1 MNESVATPTAPPAA
15 STTPLNVRPLP
26 ATVVASRR
34 LIHIGPFSLAV
45 TLWVAVAVM
54 VYALLMTPV
63 AEGNRGLMNLTE
75 SVGAL
80 ERVALWQRA
89 FSWLPG
95 LNPSEGSIG
104 WPPFV
109 LNWTV
114 RLCLVVLF
122 ALHAAAFWRC
132 WSGGAEGALWRW
144 LIGPIGAHLLMLG
157 FVPSNADVF
166 YYAISGDLANS
177 GANPYAYPLVYFP
190 GNPLYPYNHWVDM
203 TAVYGPIWTA
213 LNQAIVAVSG
223 PDPVAA
229 VISFKLFL
237 GASAIA
243 LALFVAWF
251 AGRLTGSRRLGLAAG
266 VFVVWQPNLILES
279 SGQAHNDAVML
290 LLATAGMALAVL
302 GGISGLRGG
311 LILLAASVAIKYV
324 TLPLLGLLALARLA
338 DVRRTGVA
346 GLARAWALDGLAV
359 SAVWIAA
366 FAPYW
371 VGPRTFAEMVTE
383 PGRNFS
389 NPVWLLPYLI
399 ARWSIGDV
407 VDPIFFG
414 GLRALMLVGTLALV
428 SWLLLRFGRRMLDG
442 RRRSWMPRTGS
453 RPSDLPWWT
462 GPLLCSWTAIMA
474 ALAFLPV
481 NVHAWYWTWPVVPI
495 ALLVAIRAAG
505 STLDGV
511 DLALPRWFWGYL
523 LFSAAMTLVYHTRV
537 VHI

>member
-1 MNESVATPTAPPAA
+1 MNESVATPPAPPAA
-15 STTPLNVRPLP
+15 SATPLNVRPQP
-26 ATVVASRR
+26 ATAVASRSA
-34 LIHIGPFSLAV
+34 IPVGPFSLALV
-45 TLWVAVAVM
+45 LWISVAVT

-63 AEGNRGLMNLTE
+63 TEGNRGLMNLTE

-95 LNPSEGSIG
+95 LNPTGGSIG
-104 WPPFV
+104 WPPFI

-114 RLCLVVLF
+114 RVCLVVLF

-132 WSGGAEGALWRW
+132 WNGDSEGSLWRW
-144 LIGPIGAHLLMLG
+144 LIGPIGAHILMLG

-166 YYAISGDLANS
+166 YYAMSGDLANS

-223 PDPVAA
+223 NDPVAA
-229 VISFKLFL
+229 VIGFKLFL

-251 AGRLTGSRRLGLAAG
+251 AGRLTGSRRLGRAAG
-266 VFVVWQPNLILES
+266 VLVAWQPNLILES
-279 SGQAHNDAVML
+279 SGQGHNDAVMM
-290 LLATAGMALAVL
+290 LLATAGMALAIL
-302 GGISGLRGG
+302 GGTPGVRGG
-311 LILLAASVAIKYV
+311 LILLAASAAIKYV
-324 TLPLLGLLALARLA
+324 TLPLLGLVALVRLA
-338 DVRRTGVA
+338 DVRRTGVGA
-346 GLARAWALDGLAV
+346 LARAWALDGLAV
-359 SAVWIAA
+359 SAVWLAA

-371 VGPRTFAEMVTE
+371 VGPQTFAEMVTE

-389 NPVWLLPYLI
+389 NPFWLLPYLT
-399 ARWSIGDV
+399 ARWTVGDV

-414 GLRALMLVGTLALV
+414 GLRALMLVSTLSLV
-428 SWLLLRFGRRMLDG
+428 SWILLRFGRHMLDG
-442 RRRSWMPRTGS
+442 RPLSWTPRAARRTSVLPSWAA
-453 RPSDLPWWT
+453 
-462 GPLLCSWTAIMA
+462 PLLYCWTAVLA

-481 NVHAWYWTWPVVPI
+481 NTHAWYWTWPVAPI
-495 ALLVAIRAAG
+495 ALLAAFQA
-505 STLDGV
+505 TRDPLDGV
-511 DLALPRWFWGYL
+511 EPALPRWFWGYL
-523 LFSAAMTLVYHTRV
+523 VFSAAMTLVYHTRV